1 MRLAYL
7 AAGAGGMYCG
17 SCIHDNTLSA
27 ALQRQGLD
35 VALIPL
41 YTPLRTDE
49 DSVSLERVF
58 YGGINVFLEQKSSLF
73 RHLPRGLT
81 RVLDRPDLLRWVTSR
96 WSSATDARDLGA
108 LTVSVL
114 QGEDG
119 HQRKELD
126 DLVTWLGREFRP
138 DLVQLPNSM
147 FLGMTRQLQRDLGV
161 PVLCEVAGEEIF
173 LDQLIEPFRSQ
184 ARRILSERARDVDG
198 FVAPCHFY
206 ADAMA
211 DYLQVSR
218 DHFHVVPL
226 GLQLQGHDGSPQ
238 PARAE
243 GPIRIGF
250 LARICPQKGLH
261 IAAEALEILAERL
274 GHEAI
279 RLEVAGWLGDSDRAY
294 LDGIHQRL
302 QSRGLG
308 ELFNVIGEVDRRAKI
323 DFLRGLHVLTVPAPY
338 HEPKGLY
345 VLEALANGVPVVQP
359 RHGAFPEML
368 EETGGGILVDAAEAL
383 PVADAI
389 QALIE
394 DEENRLR
401 LGREGQNN
409 VWQTRS
415 DDIMATRTMDLYRQF
430 TRKDNL

>member
-1 MRLAYL
+1 MRLAHL

-17 SCIHDNTLSA
+17 SCIHDNTLAA
-27 ALQRQGLD
+27 ALQRQGMD

-49 DSVSLERVF
+49 ESVSLDRVF

-96 WSSATDARDLGA
+96 WSSATDPRDLGA
-108 LTVSVL
+108 LTVSIL

-119 HQRKELD
+119 YQRRELD
-126 DLVTWLGREFRP
+126 DLVTWLARDFRP

-161 PVLCEVAGEEIF
+161 PVLCQVQGEEIF
-173 LDQLIEPFRSQ
+173 LDQLVEPFRSQ
-184 ARRILSERARDVDG
+184 ARRILSERAQDVDG
-198 FVAPCHFY
+198 FVAPCRFY
-206 ADAMA
+206 AEAMA
-211 DYLQVSR
+211 DYLQVPR
-218 DHFHVVPL
+218 ERFHVIPL
-226 GLQLQGHDGSPQ
+226 GLQLQGHDRSPP

-243 GPIRIGF
+243 GPFRIGF

-261 IAAEALEILAERL
+261 IAAQALEILAGRL

-294 LDGIHQRL
+294 LKGIQQRL
-302 QSRGLG
+302 ESRGLG
-308 ELFNVIGEVDRRAKI
+308 EMFNLLGEVDRREKI
-323 DFLRGLHVLTVPAPY
+323 DFLRSLHVLTVPAPY
-338 HEPKGLY
+338 LEPKGLY

-389 QALIE
+389 QALFE
-394 DEENRLR
+394 DEPRRSR
-401 LGREGQNN
+401 LGREGQHN
-409 VWQTRS
+409 VWQKRS
-415 DDIMATRTMDLYRQF
+415 DDIMATRTIDLYRKF